1 MKIIIPMAGK
11 GKRMRPHTLTTAK
24 PLIPVAGMPIVQR
37 LVEDIVKVCGE
48 AVSEIAYIIGPDFGA
63 EVEQDLLRI
72 AKSEGAEG
80 TIYYQEEAL
89 GTAHAIWCAKASL
102 KGKVVVAFADTL
114 FKADFTMNASEEGV
128 IWVHEIEDPSQFGVV
143 TLDPQGF
150 IDDFVE
156 KPTKPISKLAII
168 GIYFFKDG
176 ERLKNAIS
184 HLIEHNIKEK
194 GEFQLTNAL
203 SDLKSQGLKFVPGKV
218 SEWLD
223 CGNKNATL
231 HTNRRILDY
240 DTHNPRL
247 ISADAKIKNSVII
260 SPCFIG
266 SNVEIEHSIIGPH
279 VSIGKGSRI
288 YKAHIQ
294 NSIVQQEAKVE
305 SCSLNASIIGK
316 HAAVQGSFSELN
328 CSDYSDFTI

>member
-1 MKIIIPMAGK
+1 MAGK

-37 LVEDIVKVCGE
+37 LVEDVVKVCGE
-48 AVSEIAYIIGPDFGA
+48 AVTEIAYIIGPDFGA
-63 EVEQDLLRI
+63 EVEQDLLHI
-72 AKSEGAEG
+72 AKLKGAEG
-80 TIYYQEEAL
+80 KIYYQQEAL

-102 KGKVVVAFADTL
+102 SGKVVVAFADTL

-128 IWVHEIEDPSQFGVV
+128 IWVHEIDDPSQFGVV
-143 TLDPQGF
+143 TLDAHGY
-150 IDDFVE
+150 IHDFVE
-156 KPTKPISKLAII
+156 KPTTPISKLAII
-168 GIYFFKDG
+168 GIYFFKEG
-176 ERLKNAIS
+176 EQLKNAIS

-203 SDLKSQGLKFVPGKV
+203 AALKAQGVKFVPGKV

-240 DTHNPRL
+240 DIDNARL
-247 ISADAKIKNSVII
+247 LSADAKIKNTII
-260 SPCFIG
+260 IPPCYIG

-279 VSIGKGSRI
+279 VSIGNGSKI
-288 YKAHIQ
+288 TKAHIQ
-294 NSIVQQEAKVE
+294 NSIIQKQATVLC
-305 SCSLNASIIGK
+305 CSLNASIIGNNATVK
-316 HAAVQGSFSELN
+316 GSFAELN
-328 CSDYSDFTI
+328 CSDYSEYSI